1 MTLLSPLQ
9 LLPERLVQDIVRYV
23 TSTSRLQFEGIN
35 HNPRDCGEL
44 LLPLL
49 CVCHN
54 FREVVYSHFCR
65 QYRLDQVDKQK
76 SGFSTWPKGPR
87 RIEDLG
93 NNALG
98 LTRELV
104 IYLDLHSVY
113 TGKAL
118 EELVRH
124 LSDDPMFP
132 RVRRLTF
139 IMSWLADERQVD
151 SAETS
156 MEDNI
161 GAFVQRVR
169 QIAPSVNLIDVQPG
183 VDSVGV
189 QRVAHFFGNV
199 ISQLSQL
206 TRRISFFSVATRIPM
221 ELPVDTVHDLVHFNY
236 YTLDDNI
243 DNHVR
248 AMQVARQSA
257 ATLQYLRFNANTRTG
272 LSNLFWDSDSGSY
285 FNYPCL
291 LSLVLGIWTFSPVLL
306 PPVARGV
313 VLFPRLSDLKMTNTY
328 PFSDDL
334 PFRGNVATLR
344 YLHIVATREVC
355 DILRQY
361 EVFSS
366 TSHSELKR
374 VEIESP
380 TDGIPSH
387 FESREAY
394 MRFALGIGPG
404 ALVRSI
410 RGISTG
416 EDLSPALSLLTSHS
430 CIQLLD
436 FPDTPLMLWDI
447 EFLTRSLPLLSN
459 LGCLSTGLGLMMEDI
474 ALDEYAEFM
483 HSLSSPSRENFRCW
497 RLANVV
503 RGDLQETVECVLSV
517 ALFCPN
523 FDYAAVSSL
532 IRKEFMKLM
541 EETIQSDGF
550 KQHAPRLRRL
560 LFD

>member
-54 FREVVYSHFCR
+54 FREVVYSYFCR

-76 SGFSTWPKGPR
+76 SGFPTWPKGPR

-93 NNALG
+93 NNAFG

-124 LSDDPMFP
+124 SSDDPVFP
-132 RVRRLTF
+132 RVRKMTF
-139 IMSWLADERQVD
+139 IMSWLADARQAD

-161 GAFVQRVR
+161 GAFVQRVK
-169 QIAPSVNLIDVQPG
+169 QSAPSVNFIDVQPG

-189 QRVAHFFGNV
+189 QQHAARFFGNV

-206 TRRISFFSVATRIPM
+206 TRRISFLSVVTQMPM
-221 ELPVDTVHDLVHFNY
+221 ELPVDTIHDLVHFSY
-236 YTLDDNI
+236 YTSDI
-243 DNHVR
+243 IENHVR
-248 AMQVARQSA
+248 AMRVARQSA
-257 ATLQYLRFNANTRTG
+257 ATLQYLRFTANARTG
-272 LSNLFWDSDSGSY
+272 LSDLFWDSDGGRY

-291 LSLVLGIWTFSPVLL
+291 LSLVLDIWTLSPVLL

-313 VLFPRLSDLKMTNTY
+313 VLFPRLLDLRMTYMY

-355 DILRQY
+355 DILRRY

-380 TDGIPSH
+380 TGGIPSH

-394 MRFALGIGPG
+394 MQFALGIGPG
-404 ALVRSI
+404 ALMRSI
-410 RGISTG
+410 RGISSG
-416 EDLSPALSLLTSHS
+416 EDLSPALSFNEL
-430 CIQLLD
+430 
-436 FPDTPLMLWDI
+436 
-447 EFLTRSLPLLSN
+447 
-459 LGCLSTGLGLMMEDI
+459 
-474 ALDEYAEFM
+474 
-483 HSLSSPSRENFRCW
+483 
-497 RLANVV
+497 
-503 RGDLQETVECVLSV
+503 
-517 ALFCPN
+517 
-523 FDYAAVSSL
+523 
-532 IRKEFMKLM
+532 
-541 EETIQSDGF
+541 
-550 KQHAPRLRRL
+550 
-560 LFD
+560 